1 MEAQE
6 PKTEGGLLGGLASLF
21 RNGLALVLNRLELAG
36 IEFGEMRNHFVKL
49 LLLGAI
55 GVVSG
60 LLALGYWSAL
70 VVYLSWDS
78 LGWKILLILA
88 GVFTGLCYVVFRLAQ
103 AMLDSGQLSMPATM
117 AELRKDRDTLL

>member
-1 MEAQE
+1 MDAQE
-6 PKTEGGLLGGLASLF
+6 PKPDTGLMGGLASLF
-21 RNGLALVLNRLELAG
+21 RNGMALVLNRLELAG
-36 IEFGEMRNHFVKL
+36 IEFGEMRDHFVKL

-88 GVFTGLCYVVFRLAQ
+88 AVFTLVCVIVFRLAQ
-103 AMLDSGQLSMPATM
+103 ALLGSGQLSMPATM
-117 AELRKDRDTLL
+117 AELRKDRDSLL